1 MTLIQELIS
10 LYVSGTVNIT
20 NKRRKNMEDTIDVA
34 SKLQRFMR
42 EQLKNLSTIVT
53 SGGVDNMEDYKYIL
67 GQIRV
72 YEFLLQEI
80 SNLLNNKELKEDAK
94 GNVIKLD

>member
-1 MTLIQELIS
+1 
-10 LYVSGTVNIT
+10 
-20 NKRRKNMEDTIDVA
+20 MEDTIDVA
-34 SKLQRFMR
+34 SKLQRFMK
-42 EQLKNLSTIVT
+42 EQLKNLSTIIT

-80 SNLLNNKELKEDAK
+80 SNLLNKKELNADAK

>member
-1 MTLIQELIS
+1 
-10 LYVSGTVNIT
+10 
-20 NKRRKNMEDTIDVA
+20 MEDTIDVA

-80 SNLLNNKELKEDAK
+80 SNLLNKKELNADAK

>member
-1 MTLIQELIS
+1 
-10 LYVSGTVNIT
+10 
-20 NKRRKNMEDTIDVA
+20 MEDVDIA
-34 SKLQRFMR
+34 SKLQRFTKN
-42 EQLKNLSTIVT
+42 QLSNLTTIVT

-67 GQIRV
+67 GQIRT

-80 SNLLNNKELKEDAK
+80 SNLLNKKELNADA

>member
-1 MTLIQELIS
+1 
-10 LYVSGTVNIT
+10 
-20 NKRRKNMEDTIDVA
+20 MEDVDVA
-34 SKLQRFMR
+34 SKLQRFMKN
-42 EQLKNLSTIVT
+42 QLSNLTTIVT

-67 GQIRV
+67 GQIRT

-80 SNLLNNKELKEDAK
+80 SNLLNKKELKENEK

>member
-1 MTLIQELIS
+1 
-10 LYVSGTVNIT
+10 
-20 NKRRKNMEDTIDVA
+20 MEDTIDVA
-34 SKLQRFMR
+34 SKLQRFMKD
-42 EQLKNLSTIVT
+42 QLKNLSTIVT

-80 SNLLNNKELKEDAK
+80 SNLLNKKELKEDAK

>member
-1 MTLIQELIS
+1 
-10 LYVSGTVNIT
+10 
-20 NKRRKNMEDTIDVA
+20 MEYTIDVA
-34 SKLQRFMR
+34 SKLQRFMK

-80 SNLLNNKELKEDAK
+80 SNLLNKKELNADAK
-94 GNVIKLD
+94 GNVIKFD

>member
-1 MTLIQELIS
+1 
-10 LYVSGTVNIT
+10 
-20 NKRRKNMEDTIDVA
+20 MEDTIDVA
-34 SKLQRFMR
+34 SKLQRFMK
-42 EQLKNLSTIVT
+42 EQLKNLTTIVT
-53 SGGVDNMEDYKYIL
+53 SGGVDSMEDYKYIL

-80 SNLLNNKELKEDAK
+80 SNLLNKKELKEDAK